1 MRTPIT
7 YDISDYANDAVK
19 FVYYPLA
26 TDLEYELSVACPGVT
41 ISQTYTTV
49 QDPTSYPP
57 IAGT

>member
-1 MRTPIT
+1 MRAPTT
-7 YDISDYANDAVK
+7 YDISAYANDEIK
-19 FVYYPLA
+19 YLNYPLA

-49 QDPTSYPP
+49 QDPISYPP